1 MGKLCIGDKEV
12 APILTRTVVE
22 SSEWKPDPLWP
33 DIEKLLIENWPS
45 KISKETG
52 NGCAVLLYGFSDTA
66 EINVSG
72 SSGYPSWAILSDG
85 TEYDWNTGY
94 SAVTHAWDK
103 TKDVYDSNGLPVRYI
118 LFYNRYNS
126 DYGLSFYSS
135 SWFSDPVV
143 YIYFKGE
150 FNYSGSNA
158 FSGHNV
164 LQNIKIDGKLTCA
177 TSKDMLKDA
186 YNLTKVP
193 DNIYTTGTYGSEGV
207 PFSGTKITEIPTDRF
222 VLNNSV
228 KLTGSE
234 YWEFRGAVVLP
245 EIFFKGKIESL
256 WGFGGTSADS
266 GLFESLVKIPDGWDL
281 SSCTD
286 FARAGNYL
294 NNLAFAGTVDM
305 SNNTVTFSET
315 KGAFNCMNLV
325 DIKCTLPS
333 NTNVWFNRSNKINIE
348 SFRFMADHAPD
359 VTATPRTLT
368 VGATNLS
375 RINAAD
381 PTIITDLNAKG
392 WTVA

>member
-1 MGKLCIGDKEV
+1 MGKLCIGDREV
-12 APILTRTVVE
+12 APILTKTVTE
-22 SSEWKPDPLWP
+22 PEWQPDPLWP

-45 KISKETG
+45 QISKETG
-52 NGCAVLLYGFSDTA
+52 HGCAVLLYGFSDTA
-66 EINVSG
+66 TINVSG
-72 SSGYPSWAILSDG
+72 SYSKPDWAILSDG
-85 TEYDWNTGY
+85 TEYDWNNST
-94 SAVTHAWDK
+94 VTHAWDK

-118 LFYNRYNS
+118 LFYNAASS
-126 DYGLSFYSS
+126 DYGLGLYDS
-135 SWFSDPVV
+135 SWFDDPVV
-143 YIYFKGE
+143 YIYFNGE

-177 TSKDMLKDA
+177 ASTGLLKDA

-193 DNIYTTGTYGSEGV
+193 DNLYTTGTYGSEGV

-228 KLTGSE
+228 KLLGSE
-234 YWEFRGAVVLP
+234 YWEYRGAVVLP

-266 GLFESLVKIPDGWDL
+266 GLFECLVKIPDGWDL

-286 FARAGNYL
+286 FARAGVYL
-294 NNLAFAGTVDM
+294 NNLVFAGTVDM
-305 SNNTVTFSET
+305 SNNTSNLGSST
-315 KGAFNCMNLV
+315 KAAFNCVNLV

-333 NTNVWFNRSNKINIE
+333 NTNVWFDRSDKISIE